1 MSERESESASPLLS
15 AEWDFGAGLQK
26 GQVPDSLDLIPGG
39 VGDLKD
45 GGTRDAYLLVWETLR
60 AFPPVF
66 GVPLPGKDGKGEHA
80 VVAWAL
86 HDPLVVGQD
95 ASIFMWDR
103 ATRAKRGDG
112 SSGPLISLSL
122 SLSLS
127 LSGRTHSSGMMRSR
141 WDSRTRP
148 HQGLARP
155 ALMRRRCRRSRVPG
169 IVELARLPRQA
180 LRTPYVACIR
190 GGA

>member
-1 MSERESESASPLLS
+1 MGLRTR
-15 AEWDFGAGLQK
+15 DFGAGLQK

-39 VGDLKD
+39 VGGLKD

-95 ASIFMWDR
+95 ANIFMWDR

-112 SSGPLISLSL
+112 SSGPLISLL
-122 SLSLS
+122 SLGQDALQWYDEISMGFSDAAAPGFGTPSFDEAKVPSVPSSRHRGTRALAQASASHSVCRVHSWRRLS
-127 LSGRTHSSGMMRSR
+127 WKAVQRDGR
-141 WDSRTRP
+141 
-148 HQGLARP
+148 
-155 ALMRRRCRRSRVPG
+155 
-169 IVELARLPRQA
+169 
-180 LRTPYVACIR
+180 
-190 GGA
+190 